1 MSSFTSLFLHFLHVK
16 KRKEKE
22 NGVIESRLNSFP
34 NYTRLFSTRYS
45 FSSLNTRPYPNG
57 PELKRVKRPCNKKAL
72 VHPDRNPNRTLLY
85 DPSTCTLHS
94 KPNSRPQLSSWHGL
108 RFYHS
113 GTDTDRD
120 RSSSQ
125 VIKVT
130 NSYEHEPMMHPL
142 NAVMMTRMLV
152 RNSGLESEGI
162 PFGSIWWFI
171 YAGLSAFFVI
181 FAGIMS
187 GLTLGLMSLGLVDLE
202 ILQRSG
208 SPTEKKQAGY
218 RLSLF
223 ASQFVAVFLVGR

>member
-1 MSSFTSLFLHFLHVK
+1 
-16 KRKEKE
+16 
-22 NGVIESRLNSFP
+22 
-34 NYTRLFSTRYS
+34 
-45 FSSLNTRPYPNG
+45 
-57 PELKRVKRPCNKKAL
+57 

-94 KPNSRPQLSSWHGL
+94 KPNSRPQLSLWHGL

-113 GTDTDRD
+113 GTERDRD
-120 RSSSQ
+120 RSSSSQ

-130 NSYEHEPMMHPL
+130 NSYEQEPIMHPL

-171 YAGLSAFFVI
+171 YIGLSAFFVI

-218 RLSLF
+218 PSLF
-223 ASQFVAVFLVGR
+223 LPLNLSQSFLLVVRFLFFLFQRLYFRWFRSSTSCSSLCFCVMPELWK